1 MEFQFS
7 IEIKQEGQIKQEPGI
22 FNPVLSAQRHTWKAS
37 SWDKGGSSFLRRGP
51 QVIVEAAVRGT
62 AGAHRDF
69 NLSPRLPRF
78 LSFSPPLRLPLGG
91 TQNSTCRKHRDQGSG
106 GSHSPALPLCL
117 PCGCGLWGV
126 FSRPLQNV
134 LPFHYRS
141 LTSLLPP
148 TTPSL
153 SLSLSKW
160 KHS

>member
-37 SWDKGGSSFLRRGP
+37 SWDKGGSFFLRRGP

-117 PCGCGLWGV
+117 PCGCGLWGGLFQASPECPS
-126 FSRPLQNV
+126 FSLQVTNLPSPTHHPL
-134 LPFHYRS
+134 PITFS
-141 LTSLLPP
+141 F
-148 TTPSL
+148 
-153 SLSLSKW
+153 
-160 KHS
+160 